1 MPAYPRR
8 LRAVAAAAVLTVALA
23 LPIGVAAAAESGEPT
38 HGATLGAPVE
48 NSPLAPATEATAPS
62 GEAGAEPGS
71 EGAAGTEGGSGG
83 EGGSGTEGG
92 SPTGTESGSG
102 GEGKHGTGTSGAG
115 ESVTENSALTPEAIR
130 HPKLPPASG
139 GTTAEEPTQGE
150 EELAEAGTEEE
161 ADEAA
166 RRAGEEAGIDR
177 PAPVLQIPPLTASAC
192 AATAVPA
199 QLIPIYQRAS
209 AAYALGP
216 QGPAVLAGINAVET
230 AFGTNLGPSSA
241 GAVGWMQFMP
251 STWATYGVDANGDGV
266 ADPNNPEDAIFA
278 AARYLSA
285 AGMPTDTYGAIF
297 AYNHAD
303 WYVSEVLAN
312 AGCYAGEIG
321 DTAFTAAG
329 LSPQIEVLRC
339 EAAPGWKKQIPAAYL
354 EAFEGA
360 AARYELGKRG
370 VWALAAIA
378 RLESNFGR
386 GMDKKQLEETGP
398 LGLEASEWKQ
408 FRVDGDDDGH
418 IEHGDVFDSAATL
431 AREIWSKGS
440 LEAGVFAH
448 NQAAWYVQEVLA
460 DAGEIEGGCKTHY
473 VDWRV
478 APLAAETQVTGA
490 EAVIQPNGLAAAPAS
505 APPAIKAA
513 IAAANSIATTPY
525 VWGGG
530 HASFYS
536 YGYDCSGAVSF
547 ALYGAGLLETPLT
560 SGSLESY
567 GEAGPGKWITI
578 YANATHTY
586 MVIAGLRWDTVGDAS
601 GTGPRWHAEPPYPE
615 GFVVRHPAGY

>member
-1 MPAYPRR
+1 MPSYPRK
-8 LRAVAAAAVLTVALA
+8 LRAVAAAGVLTVALA
-23 LPIGVAAAAESGEPT
+23 LPIGVAAAAENGEPT
-38 HGATLGAPVE
+38 QGATLEAPTQ
-48 NSPLAPATEATAPS
+48 NGPPAPATEATAPS
-62 GEAGAEPGS
+62 EAGEGSGS
-71 EGAAGTEGGSGG
+71 EAAGADGGSG
-83 EGGSGTEGG
+83 
-92 SPTGTESGSG
+92 
-102 GEGKHGTGTSGAG
+102 SGAPSPEG
-115 ESVTENSALTPEAIR
+115 VTENAPLTPEAVR

-139 GTTAEEPTQGE
+139 GTTAEEPGIGEQPTKGE
-150 EELAEAGTEEE
+150 EELAEAGSEQE

-166 RRAGEEAGIDR
+166 ERIAAESDKA
-177 PAPVLQIPPLTASAC
+177 APVLQIPTLTASAC
-192 AATAVPA
+192 AASAVPP
-199 QLIPIYQRAS
+199 QLIPIYQQAS
-209 AAYALGP
+209 SQYALGS

-230 AFGTNLGPSSA
+230 GFGTNLGPSSA
-241 GAVGWMQFMP
+241 GAEGWMQFMP

-266 ADPNNPEDAIFA
+266 ADPNNPEDAIYA
-278 AARYLSA
+278 AARYLST
-285 AGMPTDTYGAIF
+285 AGMPADTYGAIY

-303 WYVSEVLAN
+303 WYVSEVLAD
-312 AGCYAGEIG
+312 AGCYAAEVG
-321 DTAFTAAG
+321 DPAFTQAG
-329 LSPQIEVLRC
+329 LTPQIEVLRC
-339 EAAPGWKKQIPAAYL
+339 EAAPGWKKQIPAEYL
-354 EAFEGA
+354 EAFDQA

-370 VWALAAIA
+370 VWAMAAIA

-386 GMDKKQLEETGP
+386 GMDKKELEEAGP
-398 LGLEASEWKQ
+398 LGLEASEWRQ

-418 IEHGDVFDSAATL
+418 IRHADIFDSAATL

-448 NQAAWYVQEVLA
+448 NQAAWYVEEVLA
-460 DAGEIEGGCKTHY
+460 EAEEIEGGCQTHY

-478 APLAAETQVTGA
+478 APLAAETTVQGA

-547 ALYGAGLLETPLT
+547 ALYGAGLLDSPLT

-567 GEAGPGKWITI
+567 GEPGPGKWITI

-586 MVIAGLRWDTVGDAS
+586 MVIAGLRWDTVGDAN
-601 GTGPRWHAEPPYPE
+601 GTGPRWHAEPPYPA
-615 GFVVRHPAGY
+615 GFVVRHPVGY

>member
-1 MPAYPRR
+1 MPSYPRK
-8 LRAVAAAAVLTVALA
+8 LRAVAAAGVLTVALA
-23 LPIGVAAAAESGEPT
+23 LPIGVAAAAENGEPT
-38 HGATLGAPVE
+38 QGATLEAPVE
-48 NSPLAPATEATAPS
+48 NSPLAPATEAAAPG
-62 GEAGAEPGS
+62 GE
-71 EGAAGTEGGSGG
+71 SGG
-83 EGGSGTEGG
+83 ESGAESKSGGGAG
-92 SPTGTESGSG
+92 SGSG
-102 GEGKHGTGTSGAG
+102 STSAGEG
-115 ESVTENSALTPEAIR
+115 VTENSPLTPEVVR

-139 GTTAEEPTQGE
+139 GTTAEAPTKAE
-150 EELAEAGTEEE
+150 EEIAEAGSEQE

-166 RRAGEEAGIDR
+166 ERAAAEAGIDKA
-177 PAPVLQIPPLTASAC
+177 APVLQIPALSASAC
-192 AATAVPA
+192 AASAVPPV
-199 QLIPIYQRAS
+199 LIPIYQRAA
-209 AAYALGP
+209 AAYGLGT

-230 AFGTNLGPSSA
+230 GFGTNLGPSSA
-241 GAVGWMQFMP
+241 GAEGWMQFMP

-285 AGMPTDTYGAIF
+285 AGMPADTYGAIY

-303 WYVSEVLAN
+303 WYVSEVLAD
-312 AGCYAGEIG
+312 AGCYAAEVG
-321 DTAFTAAG
+321 DPAFTQAG
-329 LSPQIEVLRC
+329 LTPQIEVLSC
-339 EAAPGWKKQIPAAYL
+339 EPAPDWKRQIPAEYL
-354 EAFEGA
+354 EAFDQA

-386 GMDKKQLEETGP
+386 GMTKQELEEAGP
-398 LGLEASEWKQ
+398 LGLEKSEWARY
-408 FRVDGDDDGH
+408 RVDGDDDGH
-418 IEHGDVFDSAATL
+418 IRHADIFDSAATL

-448 NQAAWYVQEVLA
+448 NQAAWYVEEVLSEA
-460 DAGEIEGGCKTHY
+460 EEIEGGCKSHF

-478 APLAAETQVTGA
+478 APLAAETTVEGA

-505 APPAIKAA
+505 APPAVKAA

-547 ALYGAGLLETPLT
+547 ALYGAGLLDTPLT

-567 GEAGPGKWITI
+567 GEPGPGKWITI

-586 MVIAGLRWDTVGDAS
+586 MVIAGLRWDTVGDAN